1 MKHFL
6 KHIIYY
12 VFLFSAIMFMSYRTD
27 AAVTMPDADNE
38 IIVAPQSTPRE
49 TYKALQDALDSAQDN
64 NADEYTKI
72 KLESGKTYY
81 IDIPLQMYSNTI
93 IEAEGA
99 VIEKTYDTA
108 PSKTSGLL
116 CNAPDATI
124 GGYDLAEN
132 LYIHGGTWTGGN
144 LSKAT
149 SSGTNIIFVHVNGL
163 FIWDADIKNVYCG
176 HLMELN
182 AVNNAVID
190 NCKFSGFLSPNSSG
204 GAENAIQLDIS
215 AEDDDN
221 SASLDHDSVP
231 LGYKNNDYIPCRNI
245 SITNNIFNKNP
256 NSGLGYF
263 PSAIGANKLLVRK
276 KKIYM
281 ENIAI
286 LNNNISNA
294 SYVAV
299 LARGFKNSSIENNI
313 ITNSGRSAI
322 TADKWS
328 GGFINGNT
336 ITTSGAYGI
345 YMENSIA
352 TSIDNNTIKNC
363 DDFAIDLNKST
374 TDTIKNNTIDNC
386 RKSGILISTNSVV
399 NQNIEG
405 NIISNLTG
413 ETCHGIYVYGGK
425 VANKIMNNTVSNIT
439 TNGIYVSKGSV
450 GDIVN
455 NKINNATVSGIAL
468 SRSTFNTLSSNTIS
482 NCDRGIRLSSESSGT
497 KIEANTFTNCITPL
511 RISSGCNVI
520 SSDIA
525 PNQSVPVNVQSILTT
540 KAFTIGVRESIRLN
554 PVILPENATNKSVTY
569 SSSRKSVATVNA
581 YGKVI
586 GKKAGK
592 TVITIKSANG
602 VTQKL
607 KITVKKAPK
616 KISFSKKVLKLK
628 RKKSKKLKI
637 RFPKGTASYKLTWKS
652 TNKKYVSVSADGTVK
667 ALKKGVSVITVTT
680 YNKKRAKI
688 KIIVR

>member
-49 TYKALQDALDSAQDN
+49 TYKVLQDALDSAQNN

-215 AEDDDN
+215 AEADDN
-221 SASLDHDSVP
+221 LDAPDHNSVP
-231 LGYKNNDYIPCRNI
+231 SGYKNDDYIPCRNV
-245 SITNNIFNKNP
+245 SITNNIFNDSP
-256 NSGLGYF
+256 EMGLGYF
-263 PSAIGANKLLVRK
+263 PSAIGANKILVVK
-276 KKIYM
+276 KGVYM
-281 ENIAI
+281 ENITI
-286 LNNNISNA
+286 SNNKISNA
-294 SYVAV
+294 SYAGI
-299 LARGFKNSSIENNI
+299 LARGFKNSAIEKNT
-313 ITNSGRSAI
+313 ITNSSKSAI

-328 GGFINGNT
+328 GGFIHGNT
-336 ITTSGAYGI
+336 ITSSDSYGI
-345 YMENSIA
+345 YIENSVLH
-352 TSIDNNTIKNC
+352 SVNDNIIKNC
-363 DDFAIDLNKST
+363 NNFALDLNGST
-374 TDTIKNNTIDNC
+374 TETIQNNTIDGC
-386 RKSGILISTNSVV
+386 KKSGILISTNSVV
-399 NQNIEG
+399 NQNIER
-405 NIISNLTG
+405 NTIKNLTG
-413 ETCHGIYVYGGK
+413 EICHGIYVYGGK
-425 VANKIMNNTVSNIT
+425 VAKKIIGNTISDVS
-439 TNGIYVSKGSV
+439 TNGIYILKGSA
-450 GDIVN
+450 GDITGN
-455 NKINNATVSGIAL
+455 AINNAKASGVAF
-468 SRSTFNTLSSNTIS
+468 SSATFNTLSSNNIS
-482 NCDRGIRLSSESSGT
+482 NCERGVRLSSGSTGN
-497 KIEANTFTNCITPL
+497 KIEANTLTNCIFP
-511 RISSGCNVI
+511 ISIASTCKVI
-520 SSDIA
+520 SSDIV
-525 PNQSVPVNVQSILTT
+525 PNKKINIEVKSIQVT
-540 KAFTIGVRESIRLN
+540 KTFTIGVRESIRLN

-581 YGKVI
+581 YGKVT

-592 TVITIKSANG
+592 TVITIKSTNG
-602 VTQKL
+602 VTQKI
-607 KITVKKAPK
+607 KITIKKAPK